1 MVFIRIGKYVNLR
14 GRWEFCEL
22 SLEEA
27 EAVLKQ
33 LLKDNMQEMY
43 TAIKNVKSAATYI
56 NLSGEEKLRIAM
68 AIADKQM
75 MSSFTAFGY
84 AIDKKAEEKKKEY
97 YNRPEYKK
105 ATEVAEKKL
114 TEKITPE
121 ESEIS
126 KTFARLGEKK

>member
-1 MVFIRIGKYVNLR
+1 MRIGKYVNLR

-22 SLEEA
+22 SSEET
-27 EAVLKQ
+27 EAVLRQ
-33 LLKDNMQEMY
+33 LQKDNTHEMETVLKEVSQKFGLEY
-43 TAIKNVKSAATYI
+43 SPEY
-56 NLSGEEKLRIAM
+56 KLKVAM

-84 AIDKKAEEKKKEY
+84 AIDKKAEEKKKDY
-97 YNRPEYKK
+97 FNKPEYKK

-121 ESEIS
+121 ESTIS
-126 KTFARLGEKK
+126 KTFARLGERK